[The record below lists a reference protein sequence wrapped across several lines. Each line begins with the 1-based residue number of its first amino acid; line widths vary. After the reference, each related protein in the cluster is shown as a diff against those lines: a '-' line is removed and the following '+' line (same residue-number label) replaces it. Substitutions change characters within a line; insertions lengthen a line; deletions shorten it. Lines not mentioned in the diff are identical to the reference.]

1 MRAILAIAKKDLRL
15 MFRDKGD
22 VFFTFAL
29 PAIMAVL
36 FGFVFGG
43 GSGGGS
49 KIKLALVNESDAPI
63 AARIADDLAK
73 DESFKVERMQ
83 DRAAAVAAV
92 RSGKA
97 TAAVMLPAS
106 MQQGVDSMLA
116 GGAIPIDVV
125 VDPTR
130 RAEAGLIQGKLNE
143 LVFRQFPRIIA
154 DQAQMKRMFEGMRR
168 SIESSK
174 ELSTGQKLAGG
185 ALATAGEAFS
195 RSIAQSVGGT
205 EGSKVEAGGEGG
217 AANAAGPSFSPV
229 RVAFEELPK
238 REGGPRSS
246 FDVSIPIGI
255 VWGIAGC
262 VGAFAASL
270 VVERTR
276 GTLARLRLAPITRTH
291 LLAGKGLACFI
302 TALVVQAL
310 LILLAVVAFRS
321 SIVQPLMLAVACVL
335 AAFAFTGLAMLVAGL
350 CKTEAEA
357 NGAGRGAI
365 LVLALIGGGTI
376 PLFFMPPILETL
388 SYTSP
393 FRWAVMAIEGPFWRD
408 VPVSE
413 QLLPLLVLLGLG
425 LGGFLAGARL
435 GALREAR

>member
-29 PAIMAVL
+29 PALMAVL

-43 GSGGGS
+43 GGGGS

-63 AARIADDLAK
+63 AARIADDLAS
-73 DESFKVERMQ
+73 DPSFKVDRMETR
-83 DRAAAVAAV
+83 DAAVAAV

-97 TAAVMLPAS
+97 AAAVMLPAS
-106 MQQGVDSMLA
+106 MQQGVDSMLS
-116 GGAIPIDVV
+116 GGGMSIDVV
-125 VDPTR
+125 VDPSR
-130 RAEAGLIQGKLNE
+130 RAEAGLVQGKLNE
-143 LVFRQFPRIIA
+143 LAFRQFPRIMA
-154 DQAQMKRMFEGMRR
+154 DQAQMKRMFDGMRR

-174 ELSTGQKLAGG
+174 ELTPGQKLAGG

-195 RSIAQSVGGT
+195 RTIAQGSGAA
-205 EGSKVEAGGEGG
+205 EGSG
-217 AANAAGPSFSPV
+217 ADKAAAPGFSPV

-276 GTLARLRLAPITRTH
+276 GTLARLRLAPITRAH
-291 LLAGKGLACFI
+291 LLAGKGLACFF
-302 TALVVQAL
+302 TAMVVQAL
-310 LILLAVVAFRS
+310 LILLAVIGFGS
-321 SIVQPLMLAVACVL
+321 SIMQPGMLAVACVF
-335 AAFAFTGLAMLVAGL
+335 AAFAFTGLAMLIAGL

-376 PLFFMPPILETL
+376 PLFFMPPVLETL

-408 VPVSE
+408 LPFSE
-413 QLLPLLVLLGLG
+413 QLVPLLVLFSLG
-425 LGGFLAGARL
+425 LGGFLLGARL

>member
-1 MRAILAIAKKDLRL
+1 MRAVLAIAKKDLRL

-29 PAIMAVL
+29 PALMAVL

-43 GSGGGS
+43 GGGGS
-49 KIKLALVNESDAPI
+49 KIKLALVNESDAGV
-63 AARIADDLAK
+63 AARIADDLAN
-73 DESFKVERMQ
+73 DQSFKVERMENR
-83 DRAAAVAAV
+83 DAAVAAV

-106 MQQGVDSMLA
+106 MQQGVDSMLS
-116 GGAIPIDVV
+116 GGGIPIDVV
-125 VDPTR
+125 VDPSR

-143 LVFRQFPRIIA
+143 LAFRQFPRIMA
-154 DQAQMKRMFEGMRR
+154 DQAQMKRMFDGMRR

-174 ELSTGQKLAGG
+174 ELSPGQKLAGG

-195 RSIAQSVGGT
+195 RTISQSVGAT
-205 EGSKVEAGGEGG
+205 EGPNAATGAETG
-217 AANAAGPSFSPV
+217 AANAATPSFSPV

-246 FDVSIPIGI
+246 FDVSTPIGI

-276 GTLARLRLAPITRTH
+276 GTLARLRLAPITRAH
-291 LLAGKGLACFI
+291 LLAGKGLACFF
-302 TALVVQAL
+302 TAMVVQAL
-310 LILLAVVAFRS
+310 LVLLAVVGFSS
-321 SIVQPLMLAVACVL
+321 SIMQPAMLAVACVF
-335 AAFAFTGLAMLVAGL
+335 AAFAFTGLAMLIAGL

-376 PLFFMPPILETL
+376 PLFFMPPVLETL
-388 SYTSP
+388 SYASP

-408 VPVSE
+408 LPVSE
-413 QLLPLLVLLGLG
+413 QLVPLLVLLSLG
-425 LGGFLAGARL
+425 LGGFLLGARL

>member
-29 PAIMAVL
+29 PALMAVL

-43 GSGGGS
+43 GGGGS

-63 AARIADDLAK
+63 AARIADDLAS
-73 DESFKVERMQ
+73 DPSFKVDRMETR
-83 DRAAAVAAV
+83 DAAVAAV

-97 TAAVMLPAS
+97 AAAVMLPAS
-106 MQQGVDSMLA
+106 MQQGVDSMLS
-116 GGAIPIDVV
+116 GGGMSIDVV
-125 VDPTR
+125 VDPSR
-130 RAEAGLIQGKLNE
+130 RAEAGLVQGKLNE
-143 LVFRQFPRIIA
+143 LAFRQFPRIMA
-154 DQAQMKRMFEGMRR
+154 DQAQMKRMFDGMRR

-174 ELSTGQKLAGG
+174 ELTPGQKLAGG

-195 RSIAQSVGGT
+195 RTIAQ
-205 EGSKVEAGGEGG
+205 GSG
-217 AANAAGPSFSPV
+217 ADKAAAPGFSPV

-276 GTLARLRLAPITRTH
+276 GTLARLRLAPITRAH
-291 LLAGKGLACFI
+291 LLAGKGLACFF
-302 TALVVQAL
+302 TAMVVQAL
-310 LILLAVVAFRS
+310 LILLAVIGFGS
-321 SIVQPLMLAVACVL
+321 SIMQPGMLAVACVF
-335 AAFAFTGLAMLVAGL
+335 AAFAFTGLAMLIAGL

-376 PLFFMPPILETL
+376 PLFFMPPVLETL

-408 VPVSE
+408 LPFSE
-413 QLLPLLVLLGLG
+413 QLVPLLVLFSLG
-425 LGGFLAGARL
+425 LGGFLLGARL